1 MLQAVLYL
9 AVVVHAAFMLAEL
22 FPFPT
27 PVLLKAVSEKWFPGQ
42 PLLGKQHDLVA
53 NIVRNAGVYNGIVA
67 GGLLWAAL
75 SGNLTGDLARVM
87 LAGALVAGLFGAVT
101 LKTWIPLVQAALGI
115 AGLILICKAV

>member
-27 PVLLKAVSEKWFPGQ
+27 PLLLKVVGEKWCPGQ
-42 PLLGKQHDLVA
+42 PFLGKQHDLVA
-53 NIVRNAGVYNGIVA
+53 NIVRNAGIYNGIVA

-75 SGNLTGDLARVM
+75 SGNLTGDLARAM
-87 LAGALVAGLFGAVT
+87 LTGALVAGLFGAIT
-101 LKTWIPLVQAALGI
+101 LKTWIPLIQAAFGI
-115 AGLILICKAV
+115 VGLFLVCKGA